1 MVAPNKMSVNK
12 SKKEGQRDVE
22 FAEGGDTPMFG
33 QQGADPQQEAQTSQD
48 DAKGPGA
55 KFAAGGSNKMF
66 GYNPSV
72 PATAG
77 KTSAR

>member
-1 MVAPNKMSVNK
+1 VVAPNKMSVNR
-12 SKKEGQRDVE
+12 SKKEGQHDVE

-33 QQGADPQQEAQTSQD
+33 KQSAEPQEDAQTSQD
-48 DAKGPGA
+48 DAAGPGA
-55 KFAAGGSNKMF
+55 KFAAGGNNKMF
-66 GYNPSV
+66 GFNPSV

>member
-12 SKKEGQRDVE
+12 SKKEGQHNVE
-22 FAEGGDTPMFG
+22 FAEGGDTPMHG
-33 QQGADPQQEAQTSQD
+33 QQAAEPQEEAQTSQD
-48 DAKGPGA
+48 DSKGPGA
-55 KFAAGGSNKMF
+55 KFAKGGSNKMF
-66 GYNPSV
+66 GFNPSQ

>member
-1 MVAPNKMSVNK
+1 MVAPTKT
-12 SKKEGQRDVE
+12 KEAQHDVT

-33 QQGADPQQEAQTSQD
+33 KQSASPDTPGNTGKTEKAA
-48 DAKGPGA
+48 PGA

-66 GYNPSV
+66 GFNPSQ

-77 KTSAR
+77 QTGAR